1 MRMVLCAYGADG
13 GGRAAAAQ
21 GAQHPLRVRIYIYI
35 PYLEL
40 HIDNYI
46 TYRMRMVLMNIG
58 LMELMGGGERLR
70 LKPPSIRC
78 EYVSIYIYM

>member
-1 MRMVLCAYGADG
+1 
-13 GGRAAAAQ
+13 
-21 GAQHPLRVRIYIYI
+21 
-35 PYLEL
+35 
-40 HIDNYI
+40 
-46 TYRMRMVLMNIG
+46 MRMVLMNIG